1 MDENELQKTFEEY
14 RRGLHHAKKQ
24 LLAFS
29 QECDIHAEKE
39 TEPFKKQV
47 LKNSSEMAVHMED
60 MYNNVE
66 SILVANHITSVKL
79 DDLVGFIFQLKEVQN
94 NDEFKKQIAK
104 ILSKDYTS

>member
-1 MDENELQKTFEEY
+1 
-14 RRGLHHAKKQ
+14 
-24 LLAFS
+24 
-29 QECDIHAEKE
+29 
-39 TEPFKKQV
+39 
-47 LKNSSEMAVHMED
+47 MAVHMED